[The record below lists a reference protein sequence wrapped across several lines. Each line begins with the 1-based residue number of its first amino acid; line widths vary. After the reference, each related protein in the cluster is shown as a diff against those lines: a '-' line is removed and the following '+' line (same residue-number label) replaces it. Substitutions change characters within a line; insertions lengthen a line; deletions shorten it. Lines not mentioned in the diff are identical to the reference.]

1 MRRLPDAELD
11 GMDVLW
17 SSTEPLTTRAVVES
31 VPSDRGWKIQT
42 VATLLTRLQGKGFV
56 RSTRTGRDL
65 QYVAQVGREEYL
77 AFETG
82 RFMERFH
89 RGSLRSLLASF
100 TADGPVDE
108 AERRDLEAWLDARER
123 DTPQDPA

>member
-11 GMDVLW
+11 VMDVLW
-17 SSTEPLTTRAVVES
+17 SATGPLTTRAVVES
-31 VPSDRGWKIQT
+31 VPAERGWKIQT
-42 VATLLTRLQGKGFV
+42 VATLLGRLQAKGFV

-65 QYVAQVGREEYL
+65 HYVAEVDRDEYL

-100 TADGPVDE
+100 AADRPVDD
-108 AERRDLEAWLDARER
+108 AERRELEAWLDARER
-123 DTPQDPA
+123 GTDRP